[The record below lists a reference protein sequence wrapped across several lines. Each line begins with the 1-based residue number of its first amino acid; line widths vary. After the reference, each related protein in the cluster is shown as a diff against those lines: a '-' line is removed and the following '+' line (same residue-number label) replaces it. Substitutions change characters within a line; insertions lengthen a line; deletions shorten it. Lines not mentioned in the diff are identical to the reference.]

1 MAFEPALQAYGTL
14 YTTYQP
20 WVDTGLLLLSRVLA
34 FMHTAP
40 VFGRKDIPGQ
50 MKTALGVMVCVCM
63 LQAHPELIRQY
74 TALTEVSPTFMV
86 LQIFANATVGLIL
99 GMMANLAVQTIGA
112 TGNLITNQ
120 AGLNMAAMFD
130 PSTRSQSMIL
140 EPVFLAIATWLFI
153 SIGGMHQLIEALSAS
168 IQHIP
173 VFMLQNTLL
182 ETLNMDLVVESINSI
197 LPVALAMSAPTL
209 VVTLALDVM
218 LGILNRTAQQIPVF
232 QISNTIKPVLAL
244 GILMMSLP
252 TMMEQMEHILQ
263 EFFRL
268 QP

>member
-1 MAFEPALQAYGTL
+1 MAFEAALQAYGML

-20 WVDTGLLLLSRVLA
+20 WIDTGLLLLARVLA

-50 MKTALGVMVCVCM
+50 MKTALGVMLCITM
-63 LQAHPELIRQY
+63 LQAHPELIQAY
-74 TALTEVSPTFMV
+74 THLTDVSPTFMV
-86 LQIFANATVGLIL
+86 LQIIANTTVGLIL

-140 EPVFLAIATWLFI
+140 EPVFLAIATWIFLN
-153 SIGGMHQLIEALSAS
+153 IGGMHHLIEALSAS
-168 IQHIP
+168 VNHIP
-173 VFMLQNTLL
+173 VFILQNNLL
-182 ETLNMDLVVESINSI
+182 ETLDMDIVIESINSI
-197 LPVALAMSAPTL
+197 MPVALAMSAPTL
-209 VVTLALDVM
+209 VVTLALDIM

-232 QISNTIKPVLAL
+232 QISNTIKPVLAI
-244 GILMMSLP
+244 GIVMMSLP
-252 TMMEQMEHILQ
+252 IMMEQMEHLLQ
-263 EFFRL
+263 DFFRL
-268 QP
+268 H